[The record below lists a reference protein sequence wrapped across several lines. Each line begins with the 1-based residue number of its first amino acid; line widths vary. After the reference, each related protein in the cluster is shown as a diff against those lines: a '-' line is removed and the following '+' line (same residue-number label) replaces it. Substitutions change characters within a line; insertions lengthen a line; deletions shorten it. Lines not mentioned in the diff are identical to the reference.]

1 MVTDNQNIEYQSH
14 QLERQKRIQER
25 FNEKYKE
32 QDPHNDPHMKNT
44 DPYYTIFIDR
54 LLYNIKELELQN
66 IFSKYGNID
75 RVRKVKKIIE
85 E

>member
-1 MVTDNQNIEYQSH
+1 
-14 QLERQKRIQER
+14 
-25 FNEKYKE
+25 
-32 QDPHNDPHMKNT
+32 MKNT
-44 DPYYTIFIDR
+44 DPYYTIFIER
-54 LLYNIKELELQN
+54 LSYNIKELELQN